1 MENVDKID
9 VLNLLTQPAFIVKND
24 QILQVNQPAAQRFI
38 IAGTDIKSIIDT
50 GAEDY
55 AEFRTGCLYLTL
67 KISGQE
73 CGASVTKINETD
85 IFILE
90 DDADNSEL
98 RTMALAA
105 KELRIPLASI
115 MTTADRLF
123 PMLSCQESGA
133 NDQIAQINK
142 GLFQMLRVISNM
154 SDAATF
160 ATAGSRM
167 EVRDICSVLDEVFG
181 RAQELVQH
189 TGISLHFTNLPG
201 TIYCLTDA
209 DKLERAVYNI
219 ISNALKFTPKGGTI
233 TANLV
238 RKANKLLLSVQDSG
252 SGIPSGLLSSIYSRF
267 QREPAIE
274 DTRFG
279 IGLGMVLIR
288 STAAIHGGTVL
299 IDQPTGEGTRIT
311 MTLQIRN
318 SSEITLSSPRIKID
332 YAGERDHGL
341 IELSESL
348 PYSLYRKENIN

>member
-1 MENVDKID
+1 MDHADKID
-9 VLNLLTQPAFIVKND
+9 ILDLLVQPAFSVKNGK
-24 QILQVNQPAAQRFI
+24 ILQVNQPAAQRLI
-38 IAGTDIKSIIDT
+38 SVGAEIGPLIST
-50 GAEDY
+50 GADEY
-55 AEFRTGCLYLTL
+55 AKFREGCLYLTL
-67 KISGQE
+67 TISGKE
-73 CGASVTKINETD
+73 SGASVSKLED
-85 IFILE
+85 SHVFVLE

-123 PMLSCQESGA
+123 PMLSGQESGT

-142 GLFQMLRVISNM
+142 GLFQMLRGISNM

-160 ATAGSRM
+160 STAGTCM
-167 EVRDICSVLDEVFG
+167 EVRDICAVLDEIFG

-189 TGISLHFTNLPG
+189 TGITLRFSNLPG
-201 TIYCLTDA
+201 TIYCLADA

-233 TANLV
+233 TASLT
-238 RKANKLLLSVQDSG
+238 RKGNKLLLSVQDSG
-252 SGIPSGLLSSIYSRF
+252 SGIPSGLRSSIYSRF

-274 DTRFG
+274 DIRFG

-288 STAAIHGGTVL
+288 SAAAIHGGTVL
-299 IDQPTGEGTRIT
+299 IDQPSGEGTRIT
-311 MTLQIRN
+311 MTLQLRN
-318 SSEITLSSPRIKID
+318 AYETTLRSPMIKID

-341 IELSESL
+341 IELSDSL
-348 PYSLYRKENIN
+348 PYALYQIDLIN